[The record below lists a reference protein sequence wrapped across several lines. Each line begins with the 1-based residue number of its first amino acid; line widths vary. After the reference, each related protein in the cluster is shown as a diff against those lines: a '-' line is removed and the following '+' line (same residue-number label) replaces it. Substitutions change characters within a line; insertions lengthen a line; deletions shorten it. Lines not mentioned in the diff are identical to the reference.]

1 MNKWKKQSK
10 ANTPATIP
18 TEKTSLMEQGHR
30 IPPQDEG
37 LNIAIVG
44 GGVSGILVTTAHE
57 ANLRTTF
64 Y

>member
-30 IPPQDEG
+30 IPSQDEG
-37 LNIAIVG
+37 WWRRVRHTRNN
-44 GGVSGILVTTAHE
+44 ST
-57 ANLRTTF
+57 RS
-64 Y
+64 

>member
-18 TEKTSLMEQGHR
+18 TEKNSLMEQGHR

-37 LNIAIVG
+37 LNIAIVAG
-44 GGVSGILVTTAHE
+44 
-57 ANLRTTF
+57 